1 MRSLLVIR
9 FAKMLYLYAVFLF
22 LALRKPSC
30 RRVGQCISKRAKALS
45 TFEVF
50 FRNCFLKTKL
60 SIESIRFLRYTLNEP
75 AI

>member
-9 FAKMLYLYAVFLF
+9 FAKMRYLYAVFLF
-22 LALRKPSC
+22 LALRRPSC
-30 RRVGQCISKRAKALS
+30 RRVGQCISKRAGILS
-45 TFEVF
+45 AFEAF